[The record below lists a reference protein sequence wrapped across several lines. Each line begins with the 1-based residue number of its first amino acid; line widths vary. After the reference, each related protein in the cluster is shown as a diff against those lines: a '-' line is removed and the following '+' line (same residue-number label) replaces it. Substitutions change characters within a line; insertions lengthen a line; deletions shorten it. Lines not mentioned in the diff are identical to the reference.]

1 MNGSNERLLKRG
13 TLLTTVTA
21 VALALTGTDAA
32 GGVYTRVEQDWELVL
47 NTPDLSFPSPQ
58 IVIPM
63 KTRPES
69 AKTAFF
75 LVNHHDF
82 PSFQAGGGQIQ
93 LWQGD
98 LQQVKSFA
106 GPTLIRDGEVVTWTQ
121 YLERK
126 DGKLNFG
133 LSAVAGDAW
142 GTNTADTLG
151 GPVSFSD
158 SNPWLT
164 DYDSSYSVDNTV
176 IMFGDGRVHS
186 LKLLQVRKYKV
197 GGGVDVEPAR
207 TVYP

>member
-1 MNGSNERLLKRG
+1 MNGSSERLVKRA
-13 TLLTTVTA
+13 TL
-21 VALALTGTDAA
+21 VAGVAALVLALTGTAEA
-32 GGVYTRVEQDWELVL
+32 GGQYVRVEQDWELIL

-63 KTRPES
+63 KTRPLS
-69 AKTAFF
+69 NKTAFF

-93 LWQGD
+93 LWQD
-98 LQQVKSFA
+98 DVQVVKSFE

-133 LSAVAGDAW
+133 LSAVAGEAW
-142 GTNTADTLG
+142 GTNTAETLG
-151 GPVSFSD
+151 GPVSFTD
-158 SNPWLT
+158 SNPQIT
-164 DYDSSYSVDNTV
+164 DYDSSYSVDNVV

-186 LKLLQVRKYKV
+186 LKLLAVRKYKSD
-197 GGGVDVEPAR
+197 GSVETEAER